1 MFKAQICFLIH
12 FLISQVKIQ
21 FPNFDFFVK
30 IDELRFQTLLVN
42 AITLPITFQTSVA
55 KILKYFLEI

>member
-30 IDELRFQTLLVN
+30 IDELRFQTLLV
-42 AITLPITFQTSVA
+42 AITL
-55 KILKYFLEI
+55 